1 MGVNIE
7 SMACHGKE
15 ADLAQDIVPRVKE
28 QTNTLRNAEILPYHD
43 LLDGDLVESALEE
56 EEIEFRVRTYTP
68 LITLWTFLT
77 QVLDP
82 DKSCR
87 KAVSSLI
94 AFLVARGEDPVS
106 PDTGNYCKARKRLPL
121 SLIVR
126 LVRKIGELLNGKA
139 PSSWLWKGREVFMV
153 DGSTASMPD
162 TPANQKVYPQPRAQ
176 KPGLGFPLARF
187 VAIICLS
194 TGAVLDLAVGAYKGK
209 RTGET
214 SLLRTLLHRLK
225 PGSILL
231 GDRYFAS
238 YFGINQLL
246 ERGVDGVFRMHQ
258 RRKFDFRRGRCLGIE
273 DHLVMWRKPSR
284 PEWMD
289 QATYDQIPGEMQVR
303 ELRFRVQ
310 QPGYRVRT
318 IVLVTTLLD
327 SITYTKEDLAHLF
340 LQRWHIELDLRSIKV
355 VMEMDVL
362 RCKSPDMVEKEIWMH
377 MLAYNIIR
385 AFMAT
390 AAAKE
395 NAKPRE
401 LSFKGTLQ
409 ALTAFRV
416 SMRDADP
423 NRYAQLWEAMFVVIG
438 YDRVGNR
445 PGRVEPRCK
454 KRRPKPYR
462 MLTVPRAEARKH
474 LQNAA

>member
-1 MGVNIE
+1 M
-7 SMACHGKE
+7 
-15 ADLAQDIVPRVKE
+15 AQDILPQV
-28 QTNTLRNAEILPYHD
+28 QDQANTLRNAEILPYQD
-43 LLDGDLVESALEE
+43 LLDGDLVESALAEE
-56 EEIEFRVRTYTP
+56 PFEFRVRTYTP

-82 DKSCR
+82 DHSCR

-94 AFLVARGEDPVS
+94 AFLVARGEAPVS

-121 SLIVR
+121 SFIVR
-126 LVRKIGELLNGKA
+126 LVRKVGQMLSRKA
-139 PSSWLWKGREVFMV
+139 PSSWLWKGRAVVLV
-153 DGSTASMPD
+153 DGSTVSMPD
-162 TPANQKVYPQPRAQ
+162 TPANQKAYPQPRTQ

-187 VAIICLS
+187 VAVICLS
-194 TGAVLDLAVGAYKGK
+194 TGAVLDLAIGAYKGK

-214 SLLRTLLHRLK
+214 SLLRTLMDRLE

-238 YFGINQLL
+238 YFGIAQLVD
-246 ERGVDGVFRMHQ
+246 RDIDGVFRMHQ
-258 RRKFDFRRGRCLGIE
+258 RRKVDFRRGRCLGIE
-273 DHLVMWRKPSR
+273 DHVVEWRKPER

-289 QATYDQIPGEMQVR
+289 EATYERMPSTMEVR
-303 ELRFRVQ
+303 EVRFRVQ
-310 QPGYRVRT
+310 VPGYRVHT

-327 SITYTKEDLAHLF
+327 PNVYTKEDLAELY

-355 VMEMDVL
+355 VMQMDVL
-362 RCKSPDMVEKEIWMH
+362 RCKTPDMVEKEVWIH

-385 AFMAT
+385 SFMA
-390 AAAKE
+390 AAAAREK
-395 NAKPRE
+395 AKPRE

-409 ALTAFRV
+409 ALTAFRD
-416 SMRDADP
+416 SMREASP
-423 NRYAQLWEAMFVVIG
+423 ERYARLWEAMFVVMG
-438 YDRVGNR
+438 YDRVGDR

-462 MLTVPRAEARKH
+462 MLTVPRDEARKH
-474 LQNAA
+474 LLDAA